1 MQPRLLNLFQIHF
14 GMKTF
19 VFMLSL
25 LFFIKLQA
33 QDLDSVISLD
43 TIPTSSSV
51 NTIPLLADSLA
62 VTVDS
67 ITLDADALLSQDSIP
82 ISSPITGI
90 PDGVVISQ
98 DAIDAGIAYTA
109 RDSIVYDILDK
120 KIYLYGDASVQYE
133 DLDLKAG
140 YIIVDWDKNEVFAEH
155 TLDSLQKA
163 AEIPNFKNAD
173 QEFDAKSIR
182 YNFKSKKGII
192 YDAKSKYD
200 DLFILGS
207 RAKFLASDNDS
218 LSNDHLYSSNALF
231 TSCNLDHPHYG
242 IRSKKQK
249 IIPNKVV
256 VIGPSNVEIMGVPT
270 PLVLPFG
277 FFPISETRTAGLI
290 FPQDFTFSPQWGFGL
305 ENVGYYTPINDN
317 LDMSLT
323 GDLYFNGTYGIHLN
337 SNYKKIYKYNGNLS
351 LNWSERIQETRGV
364 VGVDKSFSI
373 RWSHSQDQRAHPT
386 RSFSGSMNI
395 QTNDYQSLNLNDAES
410 VLQNS
415 LSSNINYRK
424 SFTGK
429 PYSFTATAGHSQNT
443 RSNQVTIN
451 LPTAE
456 FKTQNMFLFKRKIKK
471 GEERWYEKISTTYNA
486 KFRNQISATDTTLF
500 TQQTLSDIEF
510 GLEQNIRTNTSF
522 KLFKFLSVNPSIQY
536 REIWQ
541 PNTLSKIYEFQD
553 QIQVDTFF
561 NADRSDFNIV
571 RDTVRADSIVD
582 IDNFGFNRW
591 NNYSGSMSINTQIF
605 GTYLSDKGFLRGIRH
620 LIKPSLSFSYSPSNI
635 KEERGFF
642 ETLEYTDEFG
652 EPQSVEYGVFEGG
665 IFGSPNSSGEQANIT
680 YGINNIFEAKLWS
693 KKDSTINK
701 VKIFDNLRFSGSY
714 NIAADSLNWSAI
726 SMSGTTRLFKGLSTI
741 NIGAAWSLYAVDEE
755 TGKTIDEFYYEET
768 GKLARFTG
776 GFARLSTTFNIQK
789 IKDLIQG
796 KDSREREE
804 PEESYGTLSEIFS
817 GFNFRHQLN
826 FNLVP
831 RDGLDS
837 LAISTHSL
845 STSGSIQ
852 LTDMWNVRIGNIGY
866 DFTSKRLTYPDLSFS
881 RSLHC
886 WETGISWQ
894 PFRGTYSFY
903 LRVNPSS
910 TLNFLK
916 IPFNK
921 QNVDG
926 FRNL

>member
-1 MQPRLLNLFQIHF
+1 MQPRLSNKYLNHYSVRTAVLVLT
-14 GMKTF
+14 M
-19 VFMLSL
+19 MLGAQL
-25 LFFIKLQA
+25 YGQA
-33 QDLDSVISLD
+33 PTVSPD
-43 TIPTSSSV
+43 TIPIVVDS
-51 NTIPLLADSLA
+51 LLILKDSLA
-62 VTVDS
+62 LDKQKSDS
-67 ITLDADALLSQDSIP
+67 TNLVSQDSISP
-82 ISSPITGI
+82 SSPVNNI

-98 DAIDAGIAYTA
+98 DAIDAGIDYDA

-120 KIYLYGDASVQYE
+120 KIYLYGNATVKYE
-133 DLDLKAG
+133 DLDLIAG

-163 AEIPNFKNAD
+163 TEIPNFKNAD

-207 RAKFLASDNDS
+207 RAKFLAAGNDS
-218 LSNDHLYSSNALF
+218 LANDHLYSSDALF
-231 TSCNLDHPHYG
+231 TTCDLDHPHYG

-277 FFPISETRTAGLI
+277 FFPISESRTAGLI
-290 FPQDFTFSPQWGFGL
+290 FPQDFTFSPTWGFGL
-305 ENVGYYTPINDN
+305 ENVGYYTPINES

-323 GDLYFNGTYGIHLN
+323 GDLYFNGTYGLHLN
-337 SNYKKIYKYNGNLS
+337 SNYKKIYKYNGSLS
-351 LNWSERIQETRGV
+351 LNWSERKQENRGV
-364 VGVDKSFSI
+364 KAVEKSFSI
-373 RWSHSQDQRAHPT
+373 RWNHSQDSRAHPT
-386 RSFSGSMNI
+386 RSFSGSVNI

-429 PYSFTATAGHSQNT
+429 PYSFNASAGHSQNT

-451 LPTAE
+451 FPNAE
-456 FKTQNMFLFKRKIKK
+456 FKTQNMFLFKRKIRN
-471 GEERWYEKISTTYNA
+471 GEEKWYEKISTTYNA
-486 KFRNQISATDTTLF
+486 RFRNQVNATDTTIF
-500 TQQTLSDIEF
+500 TQETLDNIDF
-510 GLEQNIRTNTSF
+510 GLEQNIATSTSF
-522 KLFKFLSVNPSIQY
+522 KLLKYLSVSPSVRY
-536 REIWQ
+536 REVWQ
-541 PNTLSKIYEFQD
+541 PNTISKRYEFD
-553 QIQVDTFF
+553 DEIQVDTIF
-561 NADRSDFNIV
+561 NLDTTDVNIV
-571 RDTVRADSIVD
+571 RNRVRSDSIVD
-582 IDNFGFNRW
+582 INDFGFNRW
-591 NNYSGSMSINTQIF
+591 NDYSGSVSVNTQIF
-605 GTYLSDKGFLRGIRH
+605 GIWQSEKGLLRGVRH
-620 LIKPSLSFSYSPSNI
+620 LIKPSVSFSYAPSNI
-635 KEERGFF
+635 EEERGYF
-642 ETLEYTDEFG
+642 ETLEYEDEFG
-652 EPQSVEYGVFEGG
+652 EAQSIKYGVYEGG
-665 IFGSPNSSGEQANIT
+665 IFGSPNASGEQANIT
-680 YGINNIFEAKLWS
+680 YSINNIFEAKLWS

-701 VKIFDNLRFSGSY
+701 VKIFDNIRFGGSY
-714 NIAADSLNWSAI
+714 NIAADSLNFSAI

-741 NIGAAWSLYAVDEE
+741 TVGGAWSLYSENE
-755 TGKTIDEFYYEET
+755 NTGAEIDQFYYQET

-776 GFARLSTTFNIQK
+776 GRANVSTTFTIKK
-789 IKDLIQG
+789 IKELIQG
-796 KDSREREE
+796 KDPRENV
-804 PEESYGTLSEIFS
+804 ESEGNYGTLSEIFS

-826 FNLVP
+826 LSLVP
-831 RDGLDS
+831 RDGIDS
-837 LAISTHSL
+837 LAIATHTL

-866 DFTSKRLTYPDLSFS
+866 DFTSQRLTYPDLSFS

-916 IPFNK
+916 IPFDK
-921 QNVDG
+921 RNVDG

>member
-1 MQPRLLNLFQIHF
+1 
-14 GMKTF
+14 
-19 VFMLSL
+19 MLIMGSTVQ
-25 LFFIKLQA
+25 LQA
-33 QDLDSVISLD
+33 QVLD
-43 TIPTSSSV
+43 TIPPID
-51 NTIPLLADSLA
+51 TIPVPFTDTLSILGDSLA
-62 VTVDS
+62 ISLDS
-67 ITLDADALLSQDSIP
+67 VNYAADEVLSQDSMP
-82 ISSPITGI
+82 LSISIDGI

-98 DAIDAGIAYTA
+98 DAIDAGIDYDA
-109 RDSIVYDILDK
+109 RDSIVYNILDK
-120 KIYLYGDASVQYE
+120 KIYLYGDAKVKYE

-140 YIIVDWDKNEVFAEH
+140 FIIVDWDKNEVFAEH

-200 DLFILGS
+200 DLYILGS
-207 RAKFLASDNDS
+207 RAKFLAGDKDS
-218 LSNDHLYSSNALF
+218 LANDYLYSSDAVF
-231 TSCNLDHPHYG
+231 TTCDLDHPHFG

-256 VIGPSNVEIMGVPT
+256 IIGPSNLEIMGVPT

-277 FFPISETRTAGLI
+277 FFPISDSRTAGLI
-290 FPQDFTFSPQWGFGL
+290 FPQDFTFSPTWGFGL
-305 ENVGYYTPINDN
+305 ENVGYYTPINES

-351 LNWSERIQETRGV
+351 LNWSERKQETRGV
-364 VGVDKSFSI
+364 EAVEKSFSI
-373 RWSHSQDQRAHPT
+373 RWSHSQDSRAHPT
-386 RSFSGSMNI
+386 RSFSGSVNI

-443 RSNQVTIN
+443 RSNEVTIN
-451 LPTAE
+451 FPTAE
-456 FKTQNMFLFKRKIKK
+456 FKTQNMFLFKRKDRNGPEK
-471 GEERWYEKISTTYNA
+471 WYEKISTTYNA
-486 KFRNQISATDTTLF
+486 RFRNKITATDTTLF
-500 TQQTLSDIEF
+500 TEETLSNIDF
-510 GLEQNIRTNTSF
+510 GLEQNISTSTSF
-522 KLFKFLSVNPSIQY
+522 KLLKFLSVSPSVRYQ
-536 REIWQ
+536 EVWQ
-541 PNTLSKIYEFQD
+541 PNTLSKRYEFED
-553 QIQVDTFF
+553 QIQRDTFF
-561 NADRSDFNIV
+561 NSDSTDFTPVVENV
-571 RDTVRADSIVD
+571 RLDSTVD
-582 IDNFGFNRW
+582 INNFGFNRW
-591 NNYSGSMSINTQIF
+591 NNYSGSVSINTQIF
-605 GTYLSDKGFLRGIRH
+605 GIWQKEKGLVRGIRH
-620 LIKPSLSFSYSPSNI
+620 LIKPSLSFSYAPSNI
-635 KEERGFF
+635 KEERGYF
-642 ETLEYTDEFG
+642 ETLQYTDEFG
-652 EPQSVEYGVFEGG
+652 ELQSVEYGVYEGG
-665 IFGSPNSSGEQANIT
+665 IFGSPNASGEQANIS
-680 YGINNIFEAKLWS
+680 YSINNIFEAKLWS
-693 KKDSTINK
+693 KKDSILNK
-701 VKIFDNLRFSGSY
+701 VKIFDNLRFGGSY
-714 NIAADSLNWSAI
+714 NIAADSLNFSAI

-741 NIGAAWSLYAVDEE
+741 TIAGAWSLYAEDEE
-755 TGKTIDEFYYEET
+755 TGKTIDEFYYQET

-776 GFARLSTTFNIQK
+776 GRANISTTFTIKK
-789 IKDLIQG
+789 IKELIQG
-796 KDSREREE
+796 KDPRESEE
-804 PEESYGTLSEIFS
+804 SVSSYGTIAEIFS

-837 LAISTHSL
+837 LAVATHSL

-916 IPFNK
+916 IPFDK
-921 QNVDG
+921 RNVDG

>member
-1 MQPRLLNLFQIHF
+1 MQLRLLQKYQTDLSI
-14 GMKTF
+14 KTI
-19 VFMLSL
+19 VFICSMIVSIQLIAQKPMLP
-25 LFFIKLQA
+25 
-33 QDLDSVISLD
+33 LDSTAVS
-43 TIPTSSSV
+43 
-51 NTIPLLADSLA
+51 NDSLA
-62 VTVDS
+62 VKVDS
-67 ITLDADALLSQDSIP
+67 IRYATDKRISGDSVP
-82 ISSPITGI
+82 ISSPTNGI

-98 DAIDAGIAYTA
+98 DAIDDAIAYDA
-109 RDSIVYDILDK
+109 RDSIIYDILDK
-120 KIYLYGDASVQYE
+120 KIYLYGEASVQYE

-140 YIIVDWDKNEVFAEH
+140 YIIVDWEKNEVFAEH

-163 AEIPNFKNAD
+163 TEIPNFKNAD
-173 QEFDAKSIR
+173 QEFDAKSMR

-207 RAKFLASDNDS
+207 RAKFLAAGNDS
-218 LSNDHLYSSNALF
+218 LQNDHLYSSDAIF
-231 TSCNLDHPHYG
+231 TTCNLDHPHFG

-256 VIGPSNVEIMGVPT
+256 IIGPSNVEIMGVPT

-277 FFPISETRTAGLI
+277 FFPISESRTAGLI
-290 FPQDFTFSPQWGFGL
+290 FPQDFTFSPTWGFGL

-337 SNYKKIYKYNGNLS
+337 SKYKRIYKYNGNLS
-351 LNWSERIQETRGV
+351 LNWSERKQENRGV
-364 VGVDKSFSI
+364 QAVEKSFSI
-373 RWSHSQDQRAHPT
+373 RWSHTQDQRAHPT
-386 RSFSGSMNI
+386 RSFSGSVNI
-395 QTNDYQSLNLNDAES
+395 QTNGYQSLNLNDANS

-424 SFTGK
+424 TFTGK

-443 RSNQVTIN
+443 RSNQITIN

-456 FKTQNMFLFKRKIKK
+456 FKTQNLFPFKRKEKSGPEK
-471 GEERWYEKISTTYNA
+471 WYEKISTTYNA
-486 KFRNQISATDTTLF
+486 RFRNQVTATDTTLF

-510 GLEQNIRTNTSF
+510 GLEQNISTSTSF
-522 KLFKFLSVNPSIQY
+522 KLFKYLSVSPSVRY
-536 REIWQ
+536 REVWQ
-541 PNTLSKIYEFQD
+541 PNTISKMYEFAD
-553 QIQVDTFF
+553 QVQRDTFF
-561 NADRSDFNIV
+561 NPADSSEFNV
-571 RDTVRADSIVD
+571 VEELVRADSIVD
-582 IDNFGFNRW
+582 INDFGFNRW
-591 NNYSGSMSINTQIF
+591 NDYSASVSINTQVF
-605 GTYLSDKGFLRGIRH
+605 GTWQSEKGLVRGIRH
-620 LIKPSLSFSYSPSNI
+620 LIKPSLSFSYAPSNQT
-635 KEERGFF
+635 ESRGYF
-642 ETLEYTDEFG
+642 ETLEYEDEFG
-652 EPQSVEYGVFEGG
+652 EIQSVEYGVFEGG
-665 IFGSPNSSGEQANIT
+665 IFGTPNASGEQANIS
-680 YGINNIFEAKLWS
+680 YNINNIFEAKLWS
-693 KKDSTINK
+693 KKDSTVNK
-701 VKIFDNLRFSGSY
+701 VKIFDNLRLGGSY
-714 NIAADSLNWSAI
+714 NIAADSLNFSAI

-741 NIGAAWSLYAVDEE
+741 TVGGAWSLYAVDEKTGSTINEFYFQE
-755 TGKTIDEFYYEET
+755 TGN
-768 GKLARFTG
+768 LARFTG
-776 GFARLSTTFNIQK
+776 GRANVSTTFT
-789 IKDLIQG
+789 IKRIKELFQG
-796 KDSREREE
+796 EDPSRESDNDREE
-804 PEESYGTLSEIFS
+804 TYGTLSEIFS

-826 FNLVP
+826 LTLVP
-831 RDGLDS
+831 RDGVDS
-837 LAISTHSL
+837 LAVSTHSL

-916 IPFNK
+916 IPFDK
-921 QNVDG
+921 RNVDG